1 MSMATA
7 LAGMRDDCVCTLMRH
22 YIEGSARYA
31 ALPPSGRDLIDRYA
45 AELCARANAIA
56 AGKTPARKRRLRARY
71 RAALS
76 GAVEE
81 GWLTA
86 YQAATLSAA
95 AASL

>member
-7 LAGMRDDCVCTLMRH
+7 LARTRDDGVCSLMRH
-22 YIEGSARYA
+22 YIEGSTRYA
-31 ALPPSGRDLIDRYA
+31 ALPPSGRALIDRYA
-45 AELCARANAIA
+45 AELCARANAIV
-56 AGKTPARKRRLRARY
+56 AGATPARKARLRARY
-71 RAALS
+71 RAALT